1 MRVKK
6 RIEMDGYEVVERTT
20 KPIGN
25 SAYASVPKSWE
36 GRRVAV
42 ILLEPNG
49 EKKSDRMGES

>member
-49 EKKSDRMGES
+49 EKKD